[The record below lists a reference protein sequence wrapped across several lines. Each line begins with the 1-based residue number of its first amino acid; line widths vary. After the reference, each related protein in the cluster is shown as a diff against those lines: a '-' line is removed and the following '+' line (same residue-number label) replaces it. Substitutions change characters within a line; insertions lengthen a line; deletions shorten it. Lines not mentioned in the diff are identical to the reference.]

1 VSLPTQKGYDC
12 AADFAY
18 AGVAMPA
25 HKFKIG
31 QTVFLPSFSN
41 MPKGEYVITKRL
53 PRRDDEFEYEIKNL
67 TARHEC
73 IISERQLRNT
83 SQQTRARGHKR
94 R

>member
-1 VSLPTQKGYDC
+1 MIAPLIRLCGRV
-12 AADFAY
+12 
-18 AGVAMPA
+18 MPA

-31 QTVFLPSFSN
+31 QIVFLPSFSN
-41 MPKGEYVITKRL
+41 LPEGEYVVTKRL

-73 IISERQLRNT
+73 IISECQLRNT
-83 SQQTRARGHKR
+83 SQLTRARGHKR